1 LILPFPVSVLDGDIP
16 FVFFAVFVGF
26 IQSGDIVLVFY
37 AFMGQSTGDIS
48 KLAVR
53 TGLMLALRQG
63 SMWLFLPLQDTT
75 TIFAASIGFMGVVSC
90 VIFPLLILKAPASY
104 KDFKL
109 PDICNQVVSLP
120 KLRCPLLI
128 GLSNALRGLTYAP
141 SLVFIVWRAG
151 APRPDTFQAYI
162 TITMLATLL
171 TPALLAILMI
181 QLPKTAVTIVKVFSC
196 FSFPVI
202 AFRCWPMLEVAHA
215 SEMVLFID
223 AMSVVSVVLDILY
236 QMASSVT
243 LVSTLGSRWRFAVFM
258 VIMTSM
264 TSLTEA
270 MSYGSLFFVPSESV
284 EDRLRADRFSVM
296 DMKLEELM
304 HPEHLTT
311 NLLMWSMVPCL
322 PEMICRVLAFRYF
335 DQEFLPML
343 WTTRNQKMERLL
355 HRK

>member
-1 LILPFPVSVLDGDIP
+1 
-16 FVFFAVFVGF
+16 
-26 IQSGDIVLVFY
+26 
-37 AFMGQSTGDIS
+37 MGQSTGDIS

-63 SMWLFLPLQDTT
+63 SMWMFLPLQDPTNL
-75 TIFAASIGFMGVVSC
+75 FAAGVGTIGVVSC
-90 VIFPLLILKAPASY
+90 CVIPLLMCYAPKAY
-104 KDFKL
+104 QDFKL
-109 PDICNQVVSLP
+109 PNICPQVASLP
-120 KLRCPLLI
+120 KIRCPLLI
-128 GLSNALRGLTYAP
+128 GASNVLRGLTYAP
-141 SLVFIVWRAG
+141 SLVFMVWRAG

-162 TITMLATLL
+162 SLTVLATML
-171 TPALLAILMI
+171 TPALLAILMR

-215 SEMVLFID
+215 SNMVLFID

-258 VIMTSM
+258 CIM
-264 TSLTEA
+264 TSLTSLTQA
-270 MSYGSLFFVPSESV
+270 ISYCSLFFVPSESV
-284 EDRLRADRFSVM
+284 EDRLRADEFSVM

-311 NLLMWSMVPCL
+311 NLMVWSMLPCI
-322 PEMICRVLAFRYF
+322 PEMFCRVLAFRYF

-343 WTTRNQKMERLL
+343 WTSRNQKMERLL
-355 HRK
+355 TRG